1 MDGVDVDVA
10 ALQVAAF
17 GGVERSPSVQ
27 HTAVVEGHQLTG
39 LQSDL
44 DRRIVAVEQ
53 VDERTVSA
61 VERRGVGSVGRQRFH

>member
-1 MDGVDVDVA
+1 MDGIDVDVA
-10 ALQVAAF
+10 ALEVTAF

-27 HTAVVEGHQLTG
+27 DSAVVECDQLAG

-53 VDERTVSA
+53 VDERTVRA
-61 VERRGVGSVGRQRFH
+61 VERRDVGSVGRQRFH